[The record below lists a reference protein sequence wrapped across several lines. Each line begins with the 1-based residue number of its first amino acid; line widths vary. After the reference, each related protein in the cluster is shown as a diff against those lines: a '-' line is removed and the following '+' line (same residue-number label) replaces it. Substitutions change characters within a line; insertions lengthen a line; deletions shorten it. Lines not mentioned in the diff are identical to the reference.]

1 MINKKI
7 VEAINKQINAEL
19 YSAYLYLSMA
29 SYFESVNLRGFA
41 KWMEAQAGE
50 EQEHAMKFYGYI
62 NERGGRVTF
71 DSIAKPPSKWDSPL
85 AVFEE
90 TYKHEQKVT
99 AMINDLMELARSEK
113 DNATEILLQ
122 WYVNEQVEEEASAS
136 ENVEKLKMIGS
147 SGNGLIMLDHE
158 LGQRKAD

>member
-1 MINKKI
+1 MINKNI
-7 VEAINKQINAEL
+7 EGAVNRQINAEL
-19 YSAYLYLSMA
+19 YSEYLYLSMA

-41 KWMEAQAGE
+41 KWMEAQAVE
-50 EQEHAMKFYGYI
+50 EQNHAMKFYSYI
-62 NERGGRVTF
+62 NERGGRVIF

-99 AMINDLMELARSEK
+99 AMINDLTDLARAEK

-136 ENVEKLKMIGS
+136 EILEKLKMIGS
-147 SGNGLIMLDHE
+147 SGNGLIMLDRE
-158 LGQRKAD
+158 LGQQKTD

>member
-1 MINKKI
+1 MINKNI
-7 VEAINKQINAEL
+7 EGAVNRQINAEL
-19 YSAYLYLSMA
+19 YSEYLYLSIA

-41 KWMEAQAGE
+41 KWMEAQAVE
-50 EQEHAMKFYGYI
+50 EQNHAMKFYSYI
-62 NERGGRVTF
+62 NERGGRVIF

-99 AMINDLMELARSEK
+99 AMINDLTDLARAEK

-136 ENVEKLKMIGS
+136 EILEKLKIIGS
-147 SGNGLIMLDHE
+147 SGNGLIMLDRE
-158 LGQRKAD
+158 LGQQKTD

>member
-1 MINKKI
+1 MINKNI
-7 VEAINKQINAEL
+7 EGAVNRQINAEL
-19 YSAYLYLSMA
+19 YSEYLYLSIA

-41 KWMEAQAGE
+41 KWMEAQAVE
-50 EQEHAMKFYGYI
+50 EQNHAMKFYSYI
-62 NERGGRVTF
+62 NERGGRVIF

-99 AMINDLMELARSEK
+99 AMINDLTDLARAEK

-122 WYVNEQVEEEASAS
+122 WYVNEQVEEASAS
-136 ENVEKLKMIGS
+136 EILEKLKIIGS
-147 SGNGLIMLDHE
+147 SGNGLIMLDRE
-158 LGQRKAD
+158 LGQRKTD

>member
-1 MINKKI
+1 MISKKI
-7 VEAINKQINAEL
+7 ENAINKQINAEL

-29 SYFESVNLRGFA
+29 SYYESVNLRGFA

-62 NERGGRVTF
+62 NERGGRVIF

-90 TYKHEQKVT
+90 TYKHEQNVT

-136 ENVEKLKMIGS
+136 AYVEKLKMIGS

>member
-1 MINKKI
+1 MINKNI
-7 VEAINKQINAEL
+7 EGAVNRQINAEL
-19 YSAYLYLSMA
+19 YSEYLYLSMA

-41 KWMEAQAGE
+41 KWMEAQAVE
-50 EQEHAMKFYGYI
+50 EQNHAMKFYSYI
-62 NERGGRVTF
+62 NERGGRVIF

-90 TYKHEQKVT
+90 TYKHEQKV
-99 AMINDLMELARSEK
+99 AMINDLTDLARAEK

-136 ENVEKLKMIGS
+136 EILEKLKIIGS
-147 SGNGLIMLDHE
+147 SGNGLIMLDRE
-158 LGQRKAD
+158 LGQQKTD

>member
-1 MINKKI
+1 MINKNI
-7 VEAINKQINAEL
+7 EGAVNRQINAEL
-19 YSAYLYLSMA
+19 YSEYLYLSMA

-41 KWMEAQAGE
+41 KWMEAQAVE
-50 EQEHAMKFYGYI
+50 EQNHAMKFYSYI
-62 NERGGRVTF
+62 NERGGRVIF

-99 AMINDLMELARSEK
+99 AMINDLTDLARAEK

-136 ENVEKLKMIGS
+136 EILEKLKIIGS
-147 SGNGLIMLDHE
+147 SGNGLIMLDRE
-158 LGQRKAD
+158 LGQRKTD

>member
-1 MINKKI
+1 MISKKI
-7 VEAINKQINAEL
+7 ETAINKQINAEL

-62 NERGGRVTF
+62 NERGGRVIF
-71 DSIAKPPSKWDSPL
+71 DSIAKPPAKWDSPL
-85 AVFEE
+85 SVFEE

-136 ENVEKLKMIGS
+136 AYVEKLKMIGS